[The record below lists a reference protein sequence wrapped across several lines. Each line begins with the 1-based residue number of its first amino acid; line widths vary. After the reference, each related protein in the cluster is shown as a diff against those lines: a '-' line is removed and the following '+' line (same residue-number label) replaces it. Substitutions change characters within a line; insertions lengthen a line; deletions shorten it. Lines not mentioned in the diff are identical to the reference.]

1 MSDTKDHEGA
11 QDQAKGRLSLRPAGR
26 LELGRTVDAGS
37 VKQSFSHGRT
47 KTVQVEVRK
56 SRPGAAVP
64 ARPAAPPPPP
74 SMTPIG
80 SPTAVTNPLGL
91 NVRPAPAA
99 QAEARPAG
107 AVGIRPHVPAMVQH
121 RLAR

>member
-1 MSDTKDHEGA
+1 MSDGKDNEGG
-11 QDQAKGRLSLRPAGR
+11 QDTGKGRLSLRPAAR

-56 SRPGAAVP
+56 SRPGAALP

-91 NVRPAPAA
+91 NVRPAPTPQIEVRPTGAA
-99 QAEARPAG
+99 PPA
-107 AVGIRPHVPAMVQH
+107 AASR
-121 RLAR
+121 